1 MVCAA
6 STQGHPRTGHA
17 SKRSCCSRSVVSG
30 DLADLCLG
38 FYLTYH
44 EPVARHVERVEI
56 RPQFLSLLRSDEGI
70 DENPAR
76 LWCIPILADPM
87 VDKPTRPE
95 IGAEPAAPACR
106 MPVSRSSAANSTD
119 QTRICRAADRER
131 LIVQHS
137 NAVDNLSHRSKM
149 PLIAALWRQRAPV
162 LRGPKRVQQ
171 YPLHDPNARLGTSRD
186 QSASANAG
194 SGILVTTPSEGMKLQ
209 NILILPDASFD

>member
-6 STQGHPRTGHA
+6 STQSHPGTGHA

-38 FYLTYH
+38 FYLTDH

-106 MPVSRSSAANSTD
+106 NARLAQQRSEQHSEMAANND

-137 NAVDNLSHRSKM
+137 NAVDHLSHRSKM
-149 PLIAALWRQRAPV
+149 RLIAALWRQRDPV

-171 YPLHDPNARLGTSRD
+171 YSLHDPNEARHIARPIRFRERRFG
-186 QSASANAG
+186 N
-194 SGILVTTPSEGMKLQ
+194 LVITPARE
-209 NILILPDASFD
+209 

>member
-38 FYLTYH
+38 FYLTDH

-106 MPVSRSSAANSTD
+106 
-119 QTRICRAADRER
+119 
-131 LIVQHS
+131 
-137 NAVDNLSHRSKM
+137 
-149 PLIAALWRQRAPV
+149 
-162 LRGPKRVQQ
+162 
-171 YPLHDPNARLGTSRD
+171 NARLAQQRSE
-186 QSASANAG
+186 QHSEMAAN
-194 SGILVTTPSEGMKLQ
+194 I
-209 NILILPDASFD
+209 